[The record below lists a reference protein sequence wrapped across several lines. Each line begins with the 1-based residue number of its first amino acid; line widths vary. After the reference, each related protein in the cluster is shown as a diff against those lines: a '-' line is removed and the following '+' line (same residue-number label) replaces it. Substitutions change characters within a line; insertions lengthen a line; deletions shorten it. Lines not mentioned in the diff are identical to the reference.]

1 MKVLLIN
8 WSPVSAGTALGG
20 GVSGYVQQLALE
32 LVDRGHEVAYLSSGQ
47 TYVPDRQGRI
57 GPPTAR
63 RLNDFAGVQVYEIVN
78 SPVVSP
84 GPCQH
89 DAPGTEI
96 CSPELEA
103 EVLRL
108 VGLLGVDVVHLHN
121 IEGMSAGCLAALCH
135 RPRGWSV
142 VYSLHNYHTV
152 CPQAYLLQQGRT
164 PCRSFDSGRS
174 CVTCL
179 SERPS
184 RDEKQHRARLYA
196 DRFPVAAPPPPPP
209 PAAPLSQRLKE
220 ALATH
225 PQPPRAAPPPPPI
238 LPPGTVVTQAT
249 VRAQIAGAPRLT
261 SVPLYVF
268 DPESPEWAPLEN
280 DATGEPE
287 GSLGAGPFAARR
299 AAMVAALNACDR
311 VLAVSSFVERK
322 FTALGLKPEVLRRQM
337 IGSRMVEI
345 AGGQPEVLDRVP
357 RPEAPA
363 ALHLV
368 FLGYHNYPKGL
379 HMLLDALELLT
390 PAHLAPIH
398 LRVHA
403 KDVERAAPRLDRLR
417 ARLGSLSVSGG
428 YAYEAVPALV
438 AGADLGVVPS
448 VWWDNGPQTVMEFL
462 ACGVPVLGAALGGIP
477 DLVEHGRN
485 GLLFRGNDRFDLAR
499 TLAALPWQRAR
510 LEGLRGGVRPPLS
523 MAAHATEVLSL
534 YASLKAEH
542 HRA

>member
-1 MKVLLIN
+1 MKVLLVN
-8 WSPVSAGTALGG
+8 WSPIAAGTALGG

-32 LVDRGHEVAYLSSGQ
+32 LVERGHEVAYLSSGQ

-57 GPPTAR
+57 GPPMAR
-63 RLNDFAGVQVYEIVN
+63 RLNDFAGIQVYEIIN

-89 DAPGTEI
+89 DSPGAEI
-96 CSPELEA
+96 SSPELEA
-103 EVLRL
+103 EVMRL
-108 VGLLGVDVVHLHN
+108 AGLLAPDVVHLHN
-121 IEGMSAGCLAALCH
+121 IEGLSAGCLAALCR
-135 RPRGWSV
+135 RPRAWRV

-164 PCRSFDSGRS
+164 PCRTFDSGRS

-179 SERPS
+179 SARPS
-184 RDEKQHRARLYA
+184 REEKQHRARLYA
-196 DRFPVAAPPPPPP
+196 ERFPVPAPPPPLPV
-209 PAAPLSQRLKE
+209 AAPLSQRLKE

-225 PQPPRAAPPPPPI
+225 PLPPRPLPAPPPI
-238 LPPGTVVTQAT
+238 TPPGTVVTPAT
-249 VRAQIAGAPRLT
+249 VRAQIAGVPKPP

-268 DPESPEWAPLEN
+268 DPDSPEWAPLEN
-280 DATGEPE
+280 DASGEPQ
-287 GSLGAGPFAARR
+287 GQIGAGPFAARR
-299 AAMVAALNACDR
+299 AAMVEALNACDR

-322 FTALGLKPEVLRRQM
+322 FAALGVKQSVLRRQA

-345 AGGQPEVLDRVP
+345 AAGQPEVLARVQ
-357 RPEAPA
+357 RPQTPA
-363 ALHLV
+363 ALHLI

-379 HMLLDALELLT
+379 HMLLDSLELLT
-390 PAHLAPIH
+390 PEHLAPIH

-403 KDVERAAPRLDRLR
+403 KDVELAMPRLERLR
-417 ARLGSLSVSGG
+417 GRLGSLGLSGG
-428 YAYEAVPALV
+428 YSYEQVPGLV

-477 DLVEHGRN
+477 DLVEHERN

-499 TLAALPWQRAR
+499 TLAGLPRQRASLER
-510 LEGLRGGVRPPLS
+510 LRAGVRAPLS
-523 MAAHATEVLSL
+523 MAEHASEMLDLYGSIQTE
-534 YASLKAEH
+534 H
-542 HRA
+542 PHP